1 MSDVQ
6 NANAQMLTWEA
17 GRGTT
22 WIMEISKYQCTSHDP
37 PSGVVMTS
45 CKQECTYTKK
55 LWYLNY
61 STLFIEESD
70 PQSNVDQFFPG
81 QKLTVSQLI

>member
-22 WIMEISKYQCTSHDP
+22 WIMEISKYQCTTHDP
-37 PSGVVMTS
+37 PSS
-45 CKQECTYTKK
+45 ENK
-55 LWYLNY
+55 LYFVKVLQKRFHLN
-61 STLFIEESD
+61 
-70 PQSNVDQFFPG
+70 G
-81 QKLTVSQLI
+81 QDFVHRLKR

>member
-22 WIMEISKYQCTSHDP
+22 GLWKFLNISVQLMILP
-37 PSGVVMTS
+37 
-45 CKQECTYTKK
+45 QET
-55 LWYLNY
+55 
-61 STLFIEESD
+61 
-70 PQSNVDQFFPG
+70 
-81 QKLTVSQLI
+81 